1 MDGPTEGSQGP
12 SGSRLRS
19 ARWSS
24 HRILLATWLV
34 LIAVALGILAF
45 AIAAQIDRSQFT
57 YRVRTVV
64 NPVGTC
70 WRVGVDVDFKDMVF
84 DDGRPFYDQ
93 CGGTPPTGDGGK
105 CHTRVLVSA
114 EIFPGLPKP
123 GISVDIYRGDRIVQ
137 SPPFNASVPSPHSTQ
152 FSCWT

>member
-12 SGSRLRS
+12 SGSWLRS
-19 ARWSS
+19 TRWSS
-24 HRILLATWLV
+24 HRILLTTWLV

-93 CGGTPPTGDGGK
+93 CGGSPPTVGVGK
-105 CHTRVLVSA
+105 CHIRGPSSAVLFQGS
-114 EIFPGLPKP
+114 PKP
-123 GISVDIYRGDRIVQ
+123 VSFVGISRGD
-137 SPPFNASVPSPHSTQ
+137 
-152 FSCWT
+152 

>member
-24 HRILLATWLV
+24 HRILLTTWLV

-57 YRVRTVV
+57 YRVRTFV

-70 WRVGVDVDFKDMVF
+70 WRVGIDVDFKDMVF

-93 CGGTPPTGDGGK
+93 CGGTPRTGGVGK
-105 CHTRVLVSA
+105 CPNPVLLSA
-114 EIFPGLPKP
+114 ELLQGSPNPR
-123 GISVDIYRGDRIVQ
+123 ISLAIPWGEPNV
-137 SPPFNASVPSPHSTQ
+137 
-152 FSCWT
+152 

>member
-12 SGSRLRS
+12 SGSRRRS
-19 ARWSS
+19 APWSS
-24 HRILLATWLV
+24 HRILLTTWLV

-70 WRVGVDVDFKDMVF
+70 WRVGVDIDFKDMVF

-93 CGGTPPTGDGGK
+93 CGGTPPTVDVGK
-105 CHTRVLVSA
+105 GHTPGPVSA
-114 EIFPGLPKP
+114 LILQGLPNP
-123 GISVDIYRGDRIVQ
+123 CHSVDILPGDWIV
-137 SPPFNASVPSPHSTQ
+137 
-152 FSCWT
+152 

>member
-45 AIAAQIDRSQFT
+45 AIVAQIDRSQFT

-93 CGGTPPTGDGGK
+93 CGGTPRTRDVGKGPTPG
-105 CHTRVLVSA
+105 LVSA
-114 EIFPGLPKP
+114 QPLPGSPNP
-123 GISVDIYRGDRIVQ
+123 RI
-137 SPPFNASVPSPHSTQ
+137 
-152 FSCWT
+152 

>member
-24 HRILLATWLV
+24 HRILLTTWLV

-57 YRVRTVV
+57 YRVRTFV

-70 WRVGVDVDFKDMVF
+70 WRVGVDVDFKDMVL

-93 CGGTPPTGDGGK
+93 CGGTPR
-105 CHTRVLVSA
+105 RVALRKSQYPALLPSA
-114 EIFPGLPKP
+114 ALPG
-123 GISVDIYRGDRIVQ
+123 
-137 SPPFNASVPSPHSTQ
+137 
-152 FSCWT
+152 

>member
-19 ARWSS
+19 TRWSS
-24 HRILLATWLV
+24 HRILLTTWLV
-34 LIAVALGILAF
+34 LIAVALGVLAF

-93 CGGTPPTGDGGK
+93 CGGTPPTAAAGK
-105 CHTRVLVSA
+105 CHTRGPVSA
-114 EIFPGLPKP
+114 PPFPGSPKP
-123 GISVDIYRGDRIVQ
+123 RLSLGISPRERTVHR
-137 SPPFNASVPSPHSTQ
+137 PPLDASGPPPHNSQ
-152 FSCWT
+152 F

>member
-19 ARWSS
+19 TRWSS
-24 HRILLATWLV
+24 HRIRLTTWLV
-34 LIAVALGILAF
+34 LIAVALGVLAF

-93 CGGTPPTGDGGK
+93 CGGTPRAGHGGK
-105 CHTRVLVSA
+105 GHNRGLVAGRTLEGAPNPS
-114 EIFPGLPKP
+114 ISP
-123 GISVDIYRGDRIVQ
+123 GIL
-137 SPPFNASVPSPHSTQ
+137 
-152 FSCWT
+152 

>member
-12 SGSRLRS
+12 SGSRRRS
-19 ARWSS
+19 APWSS
-24 HRILLATWLV
+24 HRILLTTWLV

-70 WRVGVDVDFKDMVF
+70 WRVGVDIDFKDMVF

-93 CGGTPPTGDGGK
+93 CGGTPRTADVVRSIA
-105 CHTRVLVSA
+105 RVLGWA
-114 EIFPGLPKP
+114 NACQGP
-123 GISVDIYRGDRIVQ
+123 Q
-137 SPPFNASVPSPHSTQ
+137 SPAISADTNRA
-152 FSCWT
+152 

>member
-19 ARWSS
+19 ARCSS
-24 HRILLATWLV
+24 HRILLTTWLV

-93 CGGTPPTGDGGK
+93 CGGDPPTGRVGK
-105 CHTRVLVSA
+105 GQTPVRVAARPVA
-114 EIFPGLPKP
+114 
-123 GISVDIYRGDRIVQ
+123 
-137 SPPFNASVPSPHSTQ
+137 
-152 FSCWT
+152 

>member
-93 CGGTPPTGDGGK
+93 CGGTPRTVDVGK
-105 CHTRVLVSA
+105 CHTRVLCRPNSCRVRQTLA
-114 EIFPGLPKP
+114 FPS
-123 GISVDIYRGDRIVQ
+123 ISIGAIESF
-137 SPPFNASVPSPHSTQ
+137 SPPF
-152 FSCWT
+152 

>member
-24 HRILLATWLV
+24 HRILLTTWLV

-57 YRVRTVV
+57 YRVRPFV
-64 NPVGTC
+64 NPVGTS

-93 CGGTPPTGDGGK
+93 CGGTPRPVAVGK
-105 CHTRVLVSA
+105 RHTRGLRSA
-114 EIFPGLPKP
+114 QLLQGRPHPGGP
-123 GISVDIYRGDRIVQ
+123 VDI
-137 SPPFNASVPSPHSTQ
+137 SPG
-152 FSCWT
+152 

>member
-19 ARWSS
+19 TRWSS
-24 HRILLATWLV
+24 HRIRLTTWLV
-34 LIAVALGILAF
+34 LIAVALGVLAF

-70 WRVGVDVDFKDMVF
+70 WRVGVDVDAKDRKSTRLNSSHDQISYAVF
-84 DDGRPFYDQ
+84 CLKKKKKPHHNLRIRRLRRYDN
-93 CGGTPPTGDGGK
+93 
-105 CHTRVLVSA
+105 CHHRRVA
-114 EIFPGLPKP
+114 HYRH
-123 GISVDIYRGDRIVQ
+123 SVEL
-137 SPPFNASVPSPHSTQ
+137 T
-152 FSCWT
+152 

>member
-19 ARWSS
+19 TRWSS
-24 HRILLATWLV
+24 HRILLTTWLV

-57 YRVRTVV
+57 YRGRTVV

-70 WRVGVDVDFKDMVF
+70 WRVGVDVDFKDMSSMTAGPSTTSAAGLL
-84 DDGRPFYDQ
+84 GRSTWESAIPGSL
-93 CGGTPPTGDGGK
+93 CRPNS
-105 CHTRVLVSA
+105 CRVRQTLA
-114 EIFPGLPKP
+114 FPS
-123 GISVDIYRGDRIVQ
+123 ISIGAIESF
-137 SPPFNASVPSPHSTQ
+137 SPPF
-152 FSCWT
+152 

>member
-19 ARWSS
+19 TRWSS
-24 HRILLATWLV
+24 HRILLTTWLV
-34 LIAVALGILAF
+34 LIAVALGVLAF

-93 CGGTPPTGDGGK
+93 CGGRPRTDDVGK
-105 CHTRVLVSA
+105 CHTRDLGSA
-114 EIFPGLPKP
+114 EPLHGYPNPVLFVA
-123 GISVDIYRGDRIVQ
+123 ISPGDRIVQ
-137 SPPFNASVPSPHSTQ
+137 SALLNASVPSA
-152 FSCWT
+152 